1 MTEVEYLEVADYVVI
16 ASEVLEAQEIDVLRV
31 LKVAAASSAMA
42 APATDYFGV
51 ELFPNFARKVAVLGY
66 RLLRNHPLPDGNKR
80 CAFLAMIEM
89 VERNGL
95 EWAVSDD
102 DETIKMIESAA
113 AGMVNEDTFA
123 VWVAT
128 QIREVQQQ

>member
-1 MTEVEYLEVADYVVI
+1 MNEVAYLDIADYVII
-16 ASEVLEAQEIDVLRV
+16 ASEILEASEKDVLRV
-31 LKVAAASSAMA
+31 LKVAAVNSAMG

-51 ELFPNFARKVAVLGY
+51 ELFPDFPMKVAVLGY

-95 EWAVSDD
+95 RWEVVDEDD
-102 DETIKMIESAA
+102 TVKSIESAA
-113 AGMVNEDTFA
+113 AGDIDEATFA
-123 VWVAT
+123 EWVGR
-128 QIREVQQQ
+128 QIVG